1 MPEQLNAMRK
11 FNAGEENDAGE
22 FNATMEDS
30 RERFY
35 SQMQYNLDL
44 ANAKWR
50 QSVAETNTEMKYE
63 AAAADVKNM
72 MDISSDSMTRLWDR
86 VDNTLD
92 YIFKGSDAEAQRDA
106 MILAETIR
114 AQSGQKGGGYSILE
128 GIFSLGAAWI
138 ASSDQRMKENIQY
151 FDTLKG
157 IKFYTWDWKK
167 EAKEIGWDKYPT
179 FGVIAQQVQ
188 KTHPDAVSKGQDG
201 YLMVN
206 YGKLQ

>member
-1 MPEQLNAMRK
+1 
-11 FNAGEENDAGE
+11 
-22 FNATMEDS
+22 
-30 RERFY
+30 
-35 SQMQYNLDL
+35 MQYNLDL

-72 MDISSDSMTRLWDR
+72 MDISTESMTRLWDR

-114 AQSGQKGGGYSILE
+114 AQAGQKGGGYSILE
-128 GIFSLGAAWI
+128 GIFSLGAAYI

-151 FDTLKG
+151 FDTRKG

-179 FGVIAQQVQ
+179 FGVLAQQVQ
-188 KTHPDAVSKGQDG
+188 KTHPDAVAKGPDG